1 LILPR
6 AAGAA
11 RGESAIAMTRAYL
24 NRVAVAVPDHEVHAT
39 FVGFAERLIRDRRSR
54 LLFERMAA
62 RSQIE
67 RRWSCLA
74 PAAPGCNESVDA
86 DGFYTL
92 GRFPSTAE
100 RMRRYE
106 GEAPRLAAA
115 AVDRL
120 GLGERS
126 DFVEPEGRLR
136 SCERAMAYGFGEIEI
151 GRCTGG

>member
-1 LILPR
+1 
-6 AAGAA
+6 
-11 RGESAIAMTRAYL
+11 MTRAHL
-24 NRVAVAVPDHEVHAT
+24 NRVATAVPPHEVHAP
-39 FVGFAERLIRDRRSR
+39 FVGFAKRLIRDRRSR
-54 LLFERMAA
+54 LLFERMAV

-74 PAAPGCNESVDA
+74 SAAPGCNESIDA

-106 GEAPRLAAA
+106 IEAPRLAAA

-120 GLGERS
+120 DLGDAARE
-126 DFVEPEGRLR
+126 VTHL
-136 SCERAMAYGFGEIEI
+136 IVTT
-151 GRCTGG
+151 CTGF